1 MKSYLIPLFGL
12 IILNLGNKSI
22 NNRNHT
28 NGIKFKEMYAVLIL
42 VLVVIVLVFLYYKN
56 KKSKSGVEEV
66 IDQIDLMS
74 DAEYGES
81 VRQLQVRL
89 GKTKFKNVVT
99 GEAFIYSGQG
109 NFIRLGNNAEI
120 AKYLKFCENVDYIE
134 EFRIDPGYSIEGRYN
149 KDYYITYFDEKPYV
163 SLPLLQTLYLFDE
176 SKWRKVLYPIKF
188 IDGFGYDFLEFLQ
201 LSLLERHPDHKWL
214 EDRSSDFCNRFYFKD
229 LTAEEILS
237 VPTSFL

>member
-1 MKSYLIPLFGL
+1 MD
-12 IILNLGNKSI
+12 
-22 NNRNHT
+22 
-28 NGIKFKEMYAVLIL
+28 AVLIL
-42 VLVVIVLVFLYYKN
+42 AFVVIVLIFLYYKN
-56 KKSKSGVEEV
+56 KKSKSSVEEV
-66 IDQIDLMS
+66 IDQMEQMS

-81 VRQLQVRL
+81 VRQLQVRF

-99 GEAFIYSGQG
+99 GEAFIYFGQG
-109 NFIRLGNNAEI
+109 NFIKLGNNTEI
-120 AKYLKFCENVDYIE
+120 AKYLKFYENMDYIE
-134 EFRIDPGYSIEGRYN
+134 EFRIDPEYSIEGRYN

-163 SLPLLQTLYLFDE
+163 SLPLLQTLYLLDE
-176 SKWRKVLYPIKF
+176 TKWRKVLYPIKS

-201 LSLLERHPDHKWL
+201 LSLLERHPDNKWL